1 MLAAYA
7 GPAIAVWVLLG
18 LALTAFPLRWLA
30 LPAAVAYGGYYGTL
44 ELTGWRGLPAPG
56 RSWQVPQSMLIDAPP
71 RRRLLVWGALL
82 GPGFA
87 TRNPYA
93 GFGVLPVAAA
103 AMPGPVA
110 GIAFGAAIGLAH
122 GAARAAALLRDVREL
137 RDVPELRGV
146 RDLRDVPEA
155 AAGLA
160 GVPVPAGPGPLAGH
174 LDALLK
180 TVYWRRAD
188 GAVLLAAAALAAA
201 ASLQFLT

>member
-1 MLAAYA
+1 MRAGVLAAYA
-7 GPAIAVWVLLG
+7 VPAVAAWSMLG
-18 LALTAFPLRWLA
+18 LALTAVPLRWLA
-30 LPAAVAYGGYYGTL
+30 LPVAVLYGGYYGAA
-44 ELTGWRGLPAPG
+44 ELTGRGGLPAPG

-93 GFGVLPVAAA
+93 GFGLLPVAVA
-103 AMPGPVA
+103 AMPRPAA
-110 GIAFGAAIGLAH
+110 GIALGAAIGFAH
-122 GAARAAALLRDVREL
+122 GTARAAALLRDVREL
-137 RDVPELRGV
+137 GAAEV
-146 RDLRDVPEA
+146 R
-155 AAGLA
+155 
-160 GVPVPAGPGPLAGH
+160 VPVRAASAVTAGSADPAGPDPLTWH

-201 ASLQFLT
+201 ASAASLT